1 MRLVPVLGRLRLCET
16 AGNRLVCSQGTSRLR
31 WSFASASL
39 RDTHPCAECLGA
51 ALSPLSAGAFL
62 ELNAAKETF
71 WFIASLVPPSRVS
84 KEFLS
89 AANDTKMNRHENILG
104 TPTTSN
110 M

>member
-1 MRLVPVLGRLRLCET
+1 MRLVPVLGRLRLCDT

-31 WSFASASL
+31 WSFASVSL

-62 ELNAAKETF
+62 EPNAAKETF

-84 KEFLS
+84 REFLS
-89 AANDTKMNRHENILG
+89 AAKSNRLKKHQSMANSFRFFPI
-104 TPTTSN
+104 
-110 M
+110 